1 MQCWIA
7 FTVASKIDSR
17 TILDQGGAEAL
28 LGRGDMLYSGQ
39 DSSDLVRVHGA
50 FMSDD
55 EVVRIADDWRARG
68 KPDYIDGILDGTDDE
83 ENTEKTAAT
92 GGELDPLFDEVMEFV
107 LNTGTTSV
115 SSIQRKFSVGFNR
128 AARIMDQMEEQ
139 GIVSAMQNGKRE
151 ILAHRPDY

>member
-1 MQCWIA
+1 
-7 FTVASKIDSR
+7 
-17 TILDQGGAEAL
+17 
-28 LGRGDMLYSGQ
+28 
-39 DSSDLVRVHGA
+39 
-50 FMSDD
+50 MSDD

-83 ENTEKTAAT
+83 ENTEKTAAI